1 MGGHRTPGPPVAI
14 EGFAASLVQIKIVFG
29 TRLGAA
35 DPRTEKRT
43 HPARLGSTL
52 FGWGKGG

>member
-1 MGGHRTPGPPVAI
+1 MAVDGAK
-14 EGFAASLVQIKIVFG
+14 AWLVQRQMSFG

-43 HPARLGSTL
+43 HPARLGST
-52 FGWGKGG
+52 FFWVAKGVGYALLPVSR